1 MFLFVIGLLVGFGI
15 LAWFC
20 IRASKEENSKIK
32 VGVFTHVL
40 HDPKKTFNIRS
51 FEDTDEFGRLVIM
64 FAKENNAKYRG
75 TVTRQVSSL
84 LRREVEQMLRLA
96 NNDTSLSLEKLCQN
110 GSTWGPPCAELFK
123 SETEGMSSHRYH
135 IVQAMNKCFVSKHW
149 FGTSYNNI
157 VYAPDSN
164 LVSIVDRIEA
174 HADSSNGFND
184 KYANSIVFFHLAVV
198 QAVVQVLKN
207 QLNPP
212 KSLVQTPVQPE
223 EDYLDLL
230 EKELKIVKPSEVPPL
245 RVEAPKIKLPVKG
258 IDIAYSQVSTVFS
271 HVKSG
276 I

>member
-1 MFLFVIGLLVGFGI
+1 MFLFIIGLIAGFCILVW
-15 LAWFC
+15 LC

-32 VGVFTHVL
+32 VGVFTHVV

-51 FEDTDEFGRLVIM
+51 FEDTEEFGRLVVM

-75 TVTRQVSSL
+75 TVTRQASSL
-84 LRREVEQMLRLA
+84 LRREVEQMLRLV
-96 NNDTSLSLEKLCQN
+96 NNDLSLSLEKLSKD
-110 GSTWGPPCAELFK
+110 GSIWGPPCAELFK

-157 VYAPDSN
+157 VYAPDNN
-164 LVSIVDRIEA
+164 LVAVVDRIEA
-174 HADSSNGFND
+174 YAESSNGFND
-184 KYANSIVFFHLAVV
+184 KYANSMVFFHLAVV

-212 KSLVQTPVQPE
+212 KSLVQTPVQPQ

-230 EKELKIVKPSEVPPL
+230 EIELKIVKPLEVPPL
-245 RVEAPKIKLPVKG
+245 KVEAPKIKLPEKG
-258 IDIAYSQVSTVFS
+258 INIAYSQVSTVFS